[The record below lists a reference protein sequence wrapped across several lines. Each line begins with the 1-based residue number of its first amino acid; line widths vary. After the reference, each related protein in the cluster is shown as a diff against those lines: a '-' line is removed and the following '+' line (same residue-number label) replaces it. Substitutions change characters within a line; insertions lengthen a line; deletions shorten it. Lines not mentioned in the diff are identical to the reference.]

1 MSAAGGGAP
10 ETRNQLLTMQEPD
23 QCNYLYNG
31 MQGEMTLAVQGFSAS
46 ETTAARDDEGMQEFL
61 QELID
66 AGMQPSQAGKIV
78 SSRLGL
84 PRGRVYEVA
93 MRLAGVQR

>member
-1 MSAAGGGAP
+1 
-10 ETRNQLLTMQEPD
+10 
-23 QCNYLYNG
+23 
-31 MQGEMTLAVQGFSAS
+31 MQGEMTLLVQGVNAS
-46 ETTAARDDEGMQEFL
+46 EATAATDNAEVQQFL

-93 MRLAGVQR
+93 MRLAGVQS

>member
-1 MSAAGGGAP
+1 
-10 ETRNQLLTMQEPD
+10 MQEPD
-23 QCNYLYNG
+23 LCKYLYSV